1 MKSFTQ
7 FIFEKKNSRKG
18 NTSGTK
24 NTKGSGTG
32 SIGGSED
39 KFRSSSGKVDSNKV
53 RQTTSQVADTAT
65 NTAQGQKAFRDAV
78 KDSQGTPSSTPAQRT
93 KVKAKLDRYVQKDLF
108 GDGADALTDRINP
121 NQRYSRPATKGWTG
135 GKTQPATKVSGK
147 SFDQL
152 KKEIDSKV
160 DRRSTNKPPQG
171 TQFKKRTKGGALA
184 TKQDLTPPTFKPD
197 SSKAAVKDLKKNN
210 KGFKKLFKNSLKTA
224 NKVKNSKIVNKG
236 AKTFQKFASNPLV
249 KNTTKFGGKLVGPA
263 FAAYDVKG
271 EFDDAKAQGR
281 TNRGALT
288 KAGLKVGAGYAGWG
302 IGAKTGAA
310 TGAALGSFVGPVGT
324 AVGGAVG
331 GIAGGLTGYWAGSK
345 LAGSTYDKVAGP
357 TQKQKDAV
365 ANAQVAITKAKE
377 KKKLK
382 TGVYLN
388 TGKYS

>member
-7 FIFEKKNSRKG
+7 FISEKKNSNKKG

-24 NTKGSGTG
+24 STKGSGSG
-32 SIGGSED
+32 NIGGTEN
-39 KFRSSSGKVDSNKV
+39 KFRSTSGKVDTNTV

-65 NTAQGQKAFRDAV
+65 NTPQGQKAFRDAL
-78 KDSQGTPSSTPAQRT
+78 KDSEGVSSPTSAQKT

-108 GDGADALTDRINP
+108 GDGAEKLKDRINP
-121 NQRYSRPATKGWTG
+121 NQRYSRPATRGWTG
-135 GKTQPATKVSGK
+135 GVEQPATKVSGK

-171 TQFKKRTKGGALA
+171 TQFKRTKGGALA
-184 TKQDLTPPTFKPD
+184 TKQDLTPPSFKP
-197 SSKAAVKDLKKNN
+197 SNNKTVVKDLKKNN
-210 KGFKKLFKNSLKTA
+210 KNFKKIFKDSLKTA
-224 NKVKNSKIVNKG
+224 KDSKVLNKG
-236 AKTFQKFASNPLV
+236 AKTFQKFANNPAV
-249 KNTTKFGGKLVGPA
+249 KGITKVGGKLTGPA
-263 FAAYDVKG
+263 FAALDVKG
-271 EFDDAKAQGR
+271 EYDAAKEQGR

-288 KAGLKVGAGYAGWG
+288 KAGVKVGAGYAGWAA
-302 IGAKTGAA
+302 GAKAGAA
-310 TGAALGSFVGPVGT
+310 TGAALGSFFPGPGT
-324 AVGGAVG
+324 AIGGAIG

-345 LAGSTYDKVAGP
+345 LAGSTYDKIAGP